1 MKKFNRK
8 GTFYTYVVECQ
19 DGTYYTGY
27 TNDLEKRLGE
37 HNESK
42 RGARYTRGKRPVRL
56 VWKKEYRYFKYAMS
70 AEHKIKKLK
79 RDQKKLLV
87 GGMRL
92 DKVLAR
98 KL

>member
-1 MKKFNRK
+1 MKKFKKHGR
-8 GTFYTYVVECQ
+8 YLVYIVECR
-19 DGTYYTGY
+19 DGTYYTGH

-37 HNESK
+37 HNEGK

-56 VWKKEYRYFKYAMS
+56 VWWKGYRYFGYAVR
-70 AEHKIKKLK
+70 AEYKIKKLS

>member
-1 MKKFNRK
+1 MKKLVRQDKFFVYIVECRN
-8 GTFYTYVVECQ
+8 GTFYT
-19 DGTYYTGY
+19 GH
-27 TNDLEKRLGE
+27 TNDLQKRLRE

-42 RGARYTRGKRPVRL
+42 RGARYTRCKRPVKL
-56 VWKKEYRYFKYAMS
+56 VWKKEYRHSKYAMS
-70 AEHKIKKLK
+70 AEHKIKELN
-79 RDQKKLLV
+79 RYQKKLLV